1 MPLEMV
7 VPFLA
12 ITLATMMDLDALG
25 QDFQF
30 TDPGP
35 NKVVWVDSPNFNERP
50 EGVKIDTIVLHH
62 TAGSTLAGTVKW
74 FTMPEAQVSAHF
86 TIGKDGSIVQM
97 VSNYNRAW
105 HAGASKDSKDRDNVN
120 NFSIGIEIVN
130 KGDGPET
137 YPPAQV
143 KAVELLCRVLID
155 WFPIRQITSH
165 EYIAEPQGRKNDPI
179 NYPWESLENVGVPL
193 IYGRKPAKP
202 SSEG

>member
-1 MPLEMV
+1 MRVEMV

-35 NKVVWVDSPNFNERP
+35 NKVVWVDSPHFNARP

-74 FTMPEAQVSAHF
+74 FTMPESQVSAHF

-97 VSNYNRAW
+97 VSNYSRAW
-105 HAGASKDSKDRDNVN
+105 HAGVSKDSKERDNVN

-130 KGDGPET
+130 KGDGSEP

-179 NYPWESLENVGVPL
+179 NYPWESLEHVGVPL

-202 SSEG
+202 ASEG